1 MAITS
6 IATTKALIELS
17 NTIEDANNVIEWHLE
32 NSPTYKEKIAFL
44 KGMFDC
50 AEIIDGHPD
59 DSDEL
64 VYNLLLHSII
74 SEKNL

>member
-6 IATTKALIELS
+6 NATTKVLIELS
-17 NTIEDANNVIEWHLE
+17 TTVEDADNVVIWHLE
-32 NSPTYKEKIAFL
+32 GSPTFKEKIAFL

-64 VYNLLLHSII
+64 VYSLLLHSII
-74 SEKNL
+74 SEKYL